1 MAKIGFRSSIF
12 GFNKDDVNLY
22 LLQLKQEY
30 SDKET
35 AYKLK
40 QAKLESELTTLK
52 EKLDQMGE
60 KLQKA
65 ETELEYFKSKEEEIE
80 KMSISIGTMYLMAK
94 QNADQMILSAEQ
106 CAKEINEFSAR
117 QLDAAAKAGEQL
129 KEIKASV
136 ESSTGRFADEIK
148 VLTADLNDSKERLEA
163 RLNSAAP
170 RAEITMTVQSDENE

>member
-40 QAKLESELTTLK
+40 QAKLESELTALK

-80 KMSISIGTMYLMAK
+80 KMSISIGTM
-94 QNADQMILSAEQ
+94 
-106 CAKEINEFSAR
+106 
-117 QLDAAAKAGEQL
+117 
-129 KEIKASV
+129 
-136 ESSTGRFADEIK
+136 
-148 VLTADLNDSKERLEA
+148 
-163 RLNSAAP
+163 
-170 RAEITMTVQSDENE
+170 

>member
-40 QAKLESELTTLK
+40 QAKLESELTALK

>member
-30 SDKET
+30 NEKET
-35 AYKLK
+35 ALKLK
-40 QAKLESELTTLK
+40 QAKLESELAALK
-52 EKLDQMGE
+52 EKNDQMGE
-60 KLQKA
+60 KLQKT
-65 ETELEYFKSKEEEIE
+65 ETELEYFKNKEDEIE

-94 QNADQMILSAEQ
+94 QNADQMIHSAEE

-129 KEIKASV
+129 KAIRANV
-136 ESSTGRFADEIK
+136 ENSADRFSDEIK

-163 RLNSAAP
+163 RLNSTTP
-170 RAEITMTVQSDENE
+170 RAEITMSAESNENE